1 MGNRD
6 SKRPS
11 FSGLQATRAP
21 PGVLLVDDVE
31 ANLIAM
37 EAQLAKLDCQL
48 VRASSGNEALKLL
61 LKQEF
66 AVMLLDVQMPEMG
79 GYEVAS
85 YVRKNPTTRDMPIIF
100 VTAMH
105 ETEENALRGYG
116 AGAVDV
122 LFKPIN
128 PDILHSK
135 VKVFLDLYVNR
146 RQLTDEI
153 EAHKKTLAALET
165 FNYSVS
171 HDLKAPLRPLAGFSQ
186 VLLEDYGDKLDDQA
200 KNYLNRIRAAALKMS
215 QLIED
220 MLLLARMG
228 RAEMNVGAVNL
239 VPIANAIIDELKKD
253 NPTREV
259 EYVTVSDAVVEGD
272 PRLLSIVLNNLLRNA
287 WKFTQK
293 TAQPRIE
300 FGAKEGE
307 PPTYFVRDNGA
318 GFDMAYAAGLFRPF
332 GRLHSDSEFE
342 GTGIG
347 LSIVQR
353 IVERHGGKVWAE
365 GAVGQGATIFLSL

>member
-1 MGNRD
+1 MR
-6 SKRPS
+6 SRETKRPS
-11 FSGLQATRAP
+11 FSGLQTIAKP
-21 PGVLLVDDVE
+21 SILLVDDVE
-31 ANLIAM
+31 ANLVAM
-37 EAQLAKLDCQL
+37 EAQLSKLDCEL

-79 GYEVAS
+79 GYEVAG

-105 ETEENALRGYG
+105 DTEENALRGYG

-122 LFKPIN
+122 LFKPVN

-135 VKVFLDLYVNR
+135 VKVFLDLYMNR
-146 RQLTDEI
+146 RQLKDEI
-153 EAHKKTLAALET
+153 EAHKKTLSALET

-171 HDLKAPLRPLAGFSQ
+171 HDLKAPLRPLAGFSE
-186 VLLEDYGDKLDDQA
+186 VLLEDYGDKLDDEG
-200 KNYLNRIRAAALKMS
+200 KGYLMRIRAAALKMS

-220 MLLLARMG
+220 MLLLARMS
-228 RAEMNVGAVNL
+228 RTEMSVGTVNL
-239 VPIANAIIDELKKD
+239 TPIANTIIDELRKD
-253 NPTREV
+253 DPTRDV
-259 EYVTVSDAVVEGD
+259 EYVSVSDAVVEGD

-293 TAQPRIE
+293 VAKAKIE
-300 FGAKEGE
+300 FGVSEGE

-318 GFDMAYAAGLFRPF
+318 GFDMNYATGLFRPF
-332 GRLHSDSEFE
+332 GRLHADSEFE

-353 IVERHGGKVWAE
+353 IIERHGGKVRAE
-365 GAVGQGATIFLSL
+365 GAVNQGATIFFTL